1 MSILKPLWKQVVI
14 LFVLSVL
21 IAVASIIHGIFFDLD
36 FEQIQRLTL
45 MGFIFTLIVIFPALI
60 LIEWIFD
67 MNNRKEYEEIN
78 RRLNKLERK
87 K

>member
-36 FEQIQRLTL
+36 FAQIQRLTL